1 MMLAASVIF
10 IAQPA
15 QAELEVSQLVVEFKP
30 TASRTSDIEVANNS
44 PERSYVVVEPREIS
58 NPGTPFEGQI
68 TSPDPAKL
76 GLLVSPARFILEP
89 HQRRTLRVAAIG
101 AAGDRERIYR
111 VTVKPVS
118 GEVAGSESG
127 LKLLVGYDLLVL
139 VRPRAIR
146 NDIKTERNGLGLTLV
161 NHGNASV
168 EVAEG
173 KQCDAKGG
181 DCQLLPSKRLY
192 AGASWTQTLPRT
204 TGGEYRIRTAEGWS
218 TVKF

>member
-1 MMLAASVIF
+1 MTAASVMLL
-10 IAQPA
+10 AQPA

-30 TASRTSDIEVANNS
+30 AMSRTGDIEVANNS
-44 PERSYVVVEPREIS
+44 AERSYVVVEPREIS
-58 NPGTPFEGQI
+58 NPGTPSEGQV
-68 TSPDPAKL
+68 TSPDPARL
-76 GLLVSPARFILEP
+76 GLLVSPGRFILEP

-118 GEVAGSESG
+118 GEVAGKESG

-139 VRPRAIR
+139 VRPKAIR
-146 NDIKTERNGLGLTLV
+146 NDVKAERSGLRLTLV

-173 KQCDAKGG
+173 KQCDSKGG
-181 DCQLLPSKRLY
+181 GCQPLPSKRLY
-192 AGASWTQTLPRT
+192 AGASWTQVLPRT
-204 TGGEYRIRTAEGWS
+204 TGGEYRVRTAEGWS